1 MYYRKHLPIL
11 NKDDLHIF
19 SQCLECL
26 LLSYLSLK
34 KKNFLYPTLQ
44 VRFCI
49 MKVFIDCIQRSISN
63 VGWDFFLQGVAT
75 NQKMVFHHFLKC
87 GSLVFL

>member
-34 KKNFLYPTLQ
+34 KKISFPNFKSEILYYEG
-44 VRFCI
+44 V
-49 MKVFIDCIQRSISN
+49 IDCIQRSISN

-75 NQKMVFHHFLKC
+75 NQRMVFHHFLKC